1 MKATNTIDRT
11 ALDKA
16 LDEYKNMALASERQ
30 TQVIND
36 SIQHID
42 EINEQIT
49 KMLELIDERK
59 VAKLRS
65 IADIDEFLSTHGAPN
80 ARLELLNA
88 AKNNAELHLY
98 AEQEQL
104 KVYVDLMISAKRDC
118 WYQLACILF
127 KPIQR
132 QFNQVF
138 YAAQSSNYDILR
150 FVLAENERSGCEP
163 VTSNLI
169 KEWGMPE

>member
-1 MKATNTIDRT
+1 MKPIDIDRT

-16 LDEYKNMALASERQ
+16 LDEYKNMVLASEQQ

-88 AKNNAELHLY
+88 AKIMLNCTYMQNRNN
-98 AEQEQL
+98 
-104 KVYVDLMISAKRDC
+104 S
-118 WYQLACILF
+118 
-127 KPIQR
+127 
-132 QFNQVF
+132 
-138 YAAQSSNYDILR
+138 R
-150 FVLAENERSGCEP
+150 FML
-163 VTSNLI
+163 T
-169 KEWGMPE
+169 